1 MVRVDLHENGEILP
15 YENADEVGAEHLLS
29 SGVWFI
35 MSTQKEINTQS
46 L

>member
-1 MVRVDLHENGEILP
+1 MVRVDFYENGEILP
-15 YENADEVGAEHLLS
+15 YENPDEVGAEHLLS

-35 MSTQKEINTQS
+35 MSKQKEINTRS